1 MNEQLIIIIIFLSR
15 FSENERQYGFVLI
28 IDRRSDRWMS
38 VKSIMTYIEVNSCNL
53 ITLERLKMNSCF
65 YIVTF
70 EG

>member
-53 ITLERLKMNSCF
+53 ITSERLKMNSCF